1 MRSPATRAVAT
12 RWSDCLQRRGEL
24 VACKV
29 FRGDVS
35 AREEV
40 ARQREFR
47 AMTQLK
53 HQNIV
58 RFIAVEQEVQ
68 LFLSLSLSLSL
79 LFSADH
85 ILYTPASAQPLP
97 RKVGLNAYP
106 RTFSSI
112 LCFLVQFTSL
122 RPLFHP
128 FRSCCFFS
136 SLN

>member
-1 MRSPATRAVAT
+1 
-12 RWSDCLQRRGEL
+12 LQRRGEL

-68 LFLSLSLSLSL
+68 LSLSLSLSLSL
-79 LFSADH
+79 CFSLQ
-85 ILYTPASAQPLP
+85 IIFCTRP
-97 RKVGLNAYP
+97 RRRNRCREKLD
-106 RTFSSI
+106 
-112 LCFLVQFTSL
+112 
-122 RPLFHP
+122 
-128 FRSCCFFS
+128 
-136 SLN
+136 

>member
-68 LFLSLSLSLSL
+68 LSLSLSLSLSAFFCRSYFVHARVGATAAAKSWTECLSPYFFVHPLLSRPVHFASPVISPIPFML
-79 LFSADH
+79 LF
-85 ILYTPASAQPLP
+85 
-97 RKVGLNAYP
+97 
-106 RTFSSI
+106 
-112 LCFLVQFTSL
+112 
-122 RPLFHP
+122 LFP
-128 FRSCCFFS
+128 
-136 SLN
+136 

>member
-1 MRSPATRAVAT
+1 MRSSATRAVAT

-68 LFLSLSLSLSL
+68 LSLSLSLSL
-79 LFSADH
+79 CFSLQIIFCTRPRCATAAAKSWTECLSPYFFVHPLLSRPVHFASPIISPIPFMLLF
-85 ILYTPASAQPLP
+85 
-97 RKVGLNAYP
+97 
-106 RTFSSI
+106 
-112 LCFLVQFTSL
+112 
-122 RPLFHP
+122 LFP
-128 FRSCCFFS
+128 
-136 SLN
+136 

>member
-1 MRSPATRAVAT
+1 
-12 RWSDCLQRRGEL
+12 LQRRGEL

-68 LFLSLSLSLSL
+68 LSLSLCFSLQII
-79 LFSADH
+79 FC
-85 ILYTPASAQPLP
+85 TRP
-97 RKVGLNAYP
+97 RRCNRCREKLD
-106 RTFSSI
+106 
-112 LCFLVQFTSL
+112 
-122 RPLFHP
+122 
-128 FRSCCFFS
+128 
-136 SLN
+136 

>member
-1 MRSPATRAVAT
+1 
-12 RWSDCLQRRGEL
+12 LQRRGEL

-68 LFLSLSLSLSL
+68 LSLSLSLSL
-79 LFSADH
+79 CFSLQ
-85 ILYTPASAQPLP
+85 IIFCTRP
-97 RKVGLNAYP
+97 RRRNRCREKLD
-106 RTFSSI
+106 
-112 LCFLVQFTSL
+112 
-122 RPLFHP
+122 
-128 FRSCCFFS
+128 
-136 SLN
+136 